1 MNTQGMN
8 RILVALTAAAGC
20 MAPLAAHADAV
31 AEPWLVRVRAVH
43 LDSDNG
49 GSTNPDLG
57 LSINNR
63 WIPEV
68 DISYFFT
75 PEWAAELILT
85 YPQKQE
91 LSSSAVGGK
100 IGSFKHLPPTLTLQY
115 HLTSLGAFKPYI
127 GAGINYTR
135 ISNVKWESSVSG
147 LDPKL
152 DKSSVGFAL
161 QIGAD
166 YEIAKNTYL
175 NIDVKKVQLGT
186 DVRLGGNKIG
196 TLDIDPVLI
205 GVGVGWRF

>member
-1 MNTQGMN
+1 MNTQGLN
-8 RILVALTAAAGC
+8 RTLVALAAAAGC
-20 MAPLAAHADAV
+20 IAPLVAHADAV
-31 AEPWLVRVRAVH
+31 TEPWLVRVRAVH

-75 PEWAAELILT
+75 PEWATELILT
-85 YPQKQE
+85 YPQEQT
-91 LSSSAVGGK
+91 LRSAGTK

-115 HLTSLGAFKPYI
+115 HVTSLGAFKPYI
-127 GAGINYTR
+127 GAGVNYTR

-147 LDPKL
+147 LNPKL
-152 DKSSVGFAL
+152 DSSSFGFAL

-196 TLDIDPVLI
+196 SLDIDPVLI
-205 GVGVGWRF
+205 GIGVGWRF

>member
-1 MNTQGMN
+1 MNTQGLN
-8 RILVALTAAAGC
+8 RKLVALAAAVGC
-20 MAPLAAHADAV
+20 IAPLAAQADAV
-31 AEPWLVRVRAVH
+31 TEPWLVRVRAVH
-43 LDSDNG
+43 LDSSNG

-115 HLTSLGAFKPYI
+115 HFTSLGAFKPYV
-127 GAGINYTR
+127 GAGVNYTR
-135 ISNVKWESSVSG
+135 ISSVKWESSVSG
-147 LDPKL
+147 LNPKL
-152 DKSSVGFAL
+152 DSSSVGFAL

-186 DVRLGGNKIG
+186 DVRLGGSKIG
-196 TLDIDPVLI
+196 SLDIAPVLI
-205 GVGVGWRF
+205 GIGVGWRF